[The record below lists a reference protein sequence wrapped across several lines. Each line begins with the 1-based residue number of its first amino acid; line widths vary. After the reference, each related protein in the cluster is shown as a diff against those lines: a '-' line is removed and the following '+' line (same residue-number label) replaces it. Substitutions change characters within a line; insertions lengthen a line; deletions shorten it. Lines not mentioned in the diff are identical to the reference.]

1 MSDRATRRPDGPP
14 ASAAGR
20 RRTRVRVIVGLFVV
34 AVVASALVG
43 WQFARESTP
52 VTGPILLISID
63 PLRADRLSFYGG
75 RGPATPHLDRL
86 AAGATVFTRAYAH
99 AASSVPAHAS
109 LLTGQLPFEHG
120 ARDDVGFRIDDETET
135 LATRL
140 SGRGF
145 ATAAAI
151 STFLLRP
158 QTGLDRGFTH
168 YDADRPRAATAPLST
183 PAPVERGSAA
193 TAEAAVAWLDD
204 QDSARF
210 FYALQLNGAATNP
223 DPPPPGDAS
232 RGLGNSDA
240 VALGAADAAVGAVL
254 DTLRRKGWYDDA
266 LVVVTSGYGG
276 PPDGDVDPGRG
287 FTLADP
293 VRRVPLVVKMPGH
306 AAPRRVATPM
316 QHIDVA
322 PTVLDLVR
330 APGGSTLRGR
340 SFRGVLEGDDDGPDE
355 RPAYAEAMAGA
366 LRFGWAELVEP
377 AGGGGRSAAA
387 GVMPSVVDDADRDA
401 LARLGEVAPTL
412 LPLVGPVVA
421 DRADPRTMGAVLAD
435 YRRAA
440 RRDAD
445 RRFVDAVG
453 DYQRVVAVLPGDAN
467 AWYRIGRASAH
478 LGRVEAALAAFD
490 RVDELRPGLGD
501 GALAAAGV
509 EIEAG
514 ALDDAATRLATA
526 LDTMGAT
533 APARTRA
540 ATHGLLATVAAT
552 RKRADEARAQAAL
565 AEQAL
570 PDAPYRSFIEARLL
584 YELGQDDKAVAAF
597 DALATALEGRPAPLD
612 GLDWYRG
619 DALVRLDRQPEALE
633 AFERAIV
640 AAPFDL
646 RGYASLTTLHH
657 ALDRHDDAVDT
668 IDRLLVAVPTPAGYA
683 AAARLWSLIG
693 ERELATSVRAS
704 ARERFKNEPGLRL
717 LPR

>member
-34 AVVASALVG
+34 AVLGSALIG

-52 VTGPILLISID
+52 VSGPIVLISID

-75 RGPATPHLDRL
+75 RGLATPHLDRL

-99 AASSVPAHAS
+99 AASSLPAHAS

-120 ARDDVGFRIDDETET
+120 VRDDVGFRIDAGAET

-145 ATAAAI
+145 TTAAAI

-158 QTGLDRGFTH
+158 QTGLNRGFTH
-168 YDADRPRAATAPLST
+168 YDAERPKAATAPLST

-204 QDSARF
+204 QESARF
-210 FYALQLNGAATNP
+210 FYALQLNGASTNP
-223 DPPPPGDAS
+223 EPQPSGNPS
-232 RGLGNSDA
+232 RGLGNSEA
-240 VALGAADAAVGAVL
+240 VALGAADAAVGSVL
-254 DTLRRKGWYDDA
+254 DALRRKGWYDDA

-276 PPDGDVDPGRG
+276 PPDGDVNPGRG

-293 VRRVPLVVKMPGH
+293 VRRVPLVVKMPGD
-306 AAPRRVATPM
+306 AEPRRVATPM

-330 APGGSTLRGR
+330 APGGSNLRGR
-340 SFRGVLEGDDDGPDE
+340 SFRGVLEGDDEGPE
-355 RPAYAEAMAGA
+355 EIPPYGEAMAGA

-377 AGGGGRSAAA
+377 ADGSVRSSVA
-387 GVMPSVVDDADRDA
+387 GALPAVVDDADRDA
-401 LARLGEVAPTL
+401 LARVGEVAPIL
-412 LPLVGPVVA
+412 LPLAASAGA
-421 DRADPRTMGAVLAD
+421 DRPDPRTMGAILAD

-440 RRDAD
+440 RRDAE
-445 RRFVDAVG
+445 RRFADAIG
-453 DYQRVVAVLPGDAN
+453 DYQRVVEALPGDAN
-467 AWYRIGRASAH
+467 AWHRIGLASAR

-490 RVDELRPGLGD
+490 RVEALRPGLGD
-501 GALAAAGV
+501 GAVAAAGV
-509 EIEAG
+509 EIDAG
-514 ALDDAATRLATA
+514 ALEQAATRLETT
-526 LDTMGAT
+526 LDAMSAA

-540 ATHGLLATVAAT
+540 AAHGLLATVAAQ
-552 RKRADEARAQAAL
+552 RKRPDEARAQAAL

-570 PDAPYRSFIEARLL
+570 PDMPYRAFIEARLL
-584 YELGQDDKAVAAF
+584 HDMEQADQALAAF
-597 DALATALEGRPAPLD
+597 DAVAGKLDGRAVPLD

-619 DALVRLDRQPEALE
+619 DALARLDRQPEAVA
-633 AFERAIV
+633 AFERAIAV
-640 AAPFDL
+640 SPFDV
-646 RGYASLTTLHH
+646 RGYVSLATLYH
-657 ALDRHDDAVDT
+657 AMGRHDDAVET
-668 IDRLLVAVPTPAGYA
+668 VDRLLVAVPTPAGWT
-683 AAARLWSLIG
+683 AAARAWTAIG
-693 ERELATSVRAS
+693 ERELAASVRAS
-704 ARERFKNEPGLRL
+704 ARERFKNEPGL
-717 LPR
+717 PR